1 MYMILDI
8 IYYPWENLKIYL
20 GTYIPT
26 YVGIVGMLLVLAPDD
41 SGLKC
46 IRGFSS
52 AFSFECQGVMKN
64 EYVATCLDKSITRAG
79 IA

>member
-1 MYMILDI
+1 MKLYNVHDFR
-8 IYYPWENLKIYL
+8 YYLLSMRKFEDLSR
-20 GTYIPT
+20 YIPT

-41 SGLKC
+41 LGLKC

-64 EYVATCLDKSITRAG
+64 E
-79 IA
+79 

>member
-1 MYMILDI
+1 MRKFEDLSR
-8 IYYPWENLKIYL
+8 
-20 GTYIPT
+20 YIPT

-64 EYVATCLDKSITRAG
+64 E
-79 IA
+79 